1 MSYDRFDVI
10 LVLFP
15 FTEKK
20 AHKQRPAIVLSDKVF
35 AEVHGH
41 SICAMVTTAGTTSW
55 PSDLVISDY
64 VGAGLS

>member
-20 AHKQRPAIVLSDKVF
+20 AHKQRPAIVLSDKAF
-35 AEVHGH
+35 AEAHDH
-41 SICAMVTTAGTTSW
+41 SICAMVTTAGATSW
-55 PSDLVISDY
+55 PSDLAITGY
-64 VGAGLS
+64 C